1 MSASDS
7 GYPEGLN
14 GMPAEAEIDPV
25 SIGAG
30 IFHYRLPLPGPE
42 GVKKRAIM
50 LKEKKVEIVSNLADN
65 LSRSSI
71 IIATNYQGL
80 LAKQMADLRN
90 ALTKAGIGYHVVK
103 NSLVYRAADQ
113 ASRPHLKDIVEGPV
127 ALAFGYDDAINT
139 AKSLHQYIK
148 STGLALQI
156 KGGLL
161 EDRVLLPEELT
172 SLANLPSREVL
183 ISRLLGQLQ
192 APISA
197 LHNMLS
203 YPMRGVLT
211 VLQNRAQTAS
221 K

>member
-1 MSASDS
+1 MVCLPRLRLTLCLLAQ
-7 GYPEGLN
+7 GFFI
-14 GMPAEAEIDPV
+14 IDCL
-25 SIGAG
+25 SHGERG
-30 IFHYRLPLPGPE
+30 S
-42 GVKKRAIM
+42 KKRATM
-50 LKEKKVEIVSNLADN
+50 LKEKKAEIVSNLADD

-139 AKSLHQYIK
+139 AKALHQYIK
-148 STGLALQI
+148 STGLALHI

-161 EDRVLLPEELT
+161 DDRVLLPEELT